1 VNRLLENAFKNR
13 FKGNIYEQVNDSD
26 IVDMPIEVE
35 DAGWEQ
41 RQDDQKFFLF
51 RSYTI
56 SDIKLL
62 KYFVGEIILMGSK
75 YNHPAEIYIYDDV
88 VEVQLYTQGMNDIS
102 HTDIKMS
109 KDIDAII
116 NDINILTQEK

>member
-13 FKGNIYEQVNDSD
+13 FKGNIYEQVNNSD
-26 IVDMPIEVE
+26 IIDPPITAE

-41 RQDDQKFFLF
+41 RQDSQKFFLF

-62 KYFVGEIILMGSK
+62 KYFVGEVILLGAK
-75 YNHPAEIYIYDDV
+75 YSHPAEIKIYNDTI
-88 VEVQLYTQGMNDIS
+88 ELQLHTQDMNDVS
-102 HTDIKMS
+102 HIDIKMS

-116 NDINILTQEK
+116 NDIIVLTEKT

>member
-1 VNRLLENAFKNR
+1 MNRLLENAFKNR

-41 RQDDQKFFLF
+41 KQDDQKFFLF

-75 YNHPAEIYIYDDV
+75 YSHPAEIHIYDDV

-109 KDIDAII
+109 KDIDSII
-116 NDINILTQEK
+116 GDITALVKAK